1 MGYDDGQCTDK
12 YKWAGLMGWHI
23 DRPEILLVSNQ
34 PKDKL
39 WEAYG
44 EREGGSGRE
53 RLAVVIAI
61 SGCLP
66 E

>member
-23 DRPEILLVSNQ
+23 DRPGILLVSNQ
-34 PKDKL
+34 PKDTL
-39 WEAYG
+39 WEAYV
-44 EREGGSGRE
+44 ERESGRE